1 MRTESGVL
9 GTPRQTMAAGRR
21 ISRFF
26 LLGSPSGREG
36 PEREPGDGE
45 ISGGRDSDSP
55 AASRPKGGTGRRV
68 LRGEKPLW
76 LLAPR
81 ALPPRS
87 SGRSASLRRPQPAAK
102 SAGAQGPGWTR
113 ADPPPRGARTSGLSR
128 APAAPR
134 PRSHRRPGPLLP
146 RGSPSLLPGNGR
158 AISPPGP
165 RLALGLAAYLSSSPR
180 RTPGRLRPCGDIRA
194 PGSGSGPHLQAR
206 AATGEAPRP
215 ATGGG
220 SAEPRSCPGSLLPL
234 LSVRSPA

>member
-1 MRTESGVL
+1 MSR
-9 GTPRQTMAAGRR
+9 GTAR
-21 ISRFF
+21 SR
-26 LLGSPSGREG
+26 
-36 PEREPGDGE
+36 
-45 ISGGRDSDSP
+45 
-55 AASRPKGGTGRRV
+55 AGGTQILQRPRGQRAGPGGECCGVKNPFGFWPPGRS
-68 LRGEKPLW
+68 
-76 LLAPR
+76 
-81 ALPPRS
+81 PPPPARS

-134 PRSHRRPGPLLP
+134 PRSHGPLLS
-146 RGSPSLLPGNGR
+146 RGSPCLLPGNGR

-165 RLALGLAAYLSSSPR
+165 RLALSLAAYLSSSPR

-220 SAEPRSCPGSLLPL
+220 SAEPQSCPGSLLPL

>member
-1 MRTESGVL
+1 
-9 GTPRQTMAAGRR
+9 MAAGRR

-146 RGSPSLLPGNGR
+146 RGSPCLLPGNGP